1 MAAMAH
7 MKKSI
12 ATIKHAGLLV
22 ALSLLVG
29 VISFAV
35 FKNALQGEFVY
46 DDTYAIVHNPDLYSS
61 QPWID
66 IFRHDFWGF
75 PLESEKS
82 HKSYR
87 PLTTLTFRFQMR
99 YAGDQADSQAANM
112 MHMFNVLIHAL
123 NCGLLPALFC
133 AFGFRLTES
142 VLAALLFACHPVHV
156 EAVASLVGRAELL
169 AALTTILSLIL
180 WQLHWPSSLLFAS
193 SALLCKETATA
204 VALPL
209 CSCLELFQWMSG
221 KASRPVLKIL
231 LPLVLMAALLAARLA
246 LHGGLQ
252 ARPFIHP
259 EANPGAFAADPI
271 TRVLTLHYYLF
282 RHLRLLI
289 WPWPLCCDWSYMS
302 IASLASARDLRAMI
316 PLWVIYGLPWCLFKL
331 SREHG
336 AAKGVHRGILIS
348 SLWLLMSLLPVS
360 NLLFTVGFTV
370 AERVLYIPSIGSS
383 AILARFLLQLGR
395 QGHSQGHWQGHRQGE
410 SLYRSALT
418 ANPRNEKLHDLLAT
432 RLQNSGGNLEE
443 AIWHAE
449 AAIKL
454 NAGYWHAHATLGQLK
469 LATGSKSLAI
479 EHYKKALLLAERQQ
493 LDDVADAPKVRLNL
507 AVMLQ
512 DVDVQSAEEH
522 FRRLCTLP
530 SSTQGMAMV
539 IFGAFLE
546 SQARGNSSR
555 LAEAAT
561 MYESALRA
569 PTGAPESVAHLR
581 LGSVL
586 RKLAKLVGKE
596 PTNPPLE
603 ATGAKPTKLQRAK
616 LPERIVSSCSKD
628 SLPLPSLRGSLYQAS
643 RCWSKLF
650 RQRSCNLDLDLV
662 RIPGL
667 APCREAPE
675 TFGAGRELL
684 SCLWV
689 AYTEGPSNSEEEFL
703 LSTWQL
709 PATDERSMHH
719 FQQGLKTALAP
730 NSEPLDPGARKWR
743 EALAVV
749 GARLTLQGRME
760 EAKALLQDP
769 RALLPKLATEQLKS
783 GDASVALEAFQAVA
797 SLQESAQTH
806 RGLAEAFERLGDK
819 AAAMLHKERAAE
831 FGRTHKSQQKC
842 FLRARCV

>member
-1 MAAMAH
+1 
-7 MKKSI
+7 
-12 ATIKHAGLLV
+12 
-22 ALSLLVG
+22 
-29 VISFAV
+29 
-35 FKNALQGEFVY
+35 
-46 DDTYAIVHNPDLYSS
+46 
-61 QPWID
+61 
-66 IFRHDFWGF
+66 
-75 PLESEKS
+75 
-82 HKSYR
+82 
-87 PLTTLTFRFQMR
+87 
-99 YAGDQADSQAANM
+99 
-112 MHMFNVLIHAL
+112 
-123 NCGLLPALFC
+123 
-133 AFGFRLTES
+133 
-142 VLAALLFACHPVHV
+142 
-156 EAVASLVGRAELL
+156 
-169 AALTTILSLIL
+169 
-180 WQLHWPSSLLFAS
+180 
-193 SALLCKETATA
+193 
-204 VALPL
+204 
-209 CSCLELFQWMSG
+209 
-221 KASRPVLKIL
+221 
-231 LPLVLMAALLAARLA
+231 
-246 LHGGLQ
+246 
-252 ARPFIHP
+252 
-259 EANPGAFAADPI
+259 
-271 TRVLTLHYYLF
+271 
-282 RHLRLLI
+282 
-289 WPWPLCCDWSYMS
+289 
-302 IASLASARDLRAMI
+302 
-316 PLWVIYGLPWCLFKL
+316 
-331 SREHG
+331 
-336 AAKGVHRGILIS
+336 
-348 SLWLLMSLLPVS
+348 MSLLPVS

-395 QGHSQGHWQGHRQGE
+395 QGHSQGHWQGHRQGVVGVALLLVLFVWSRTCLEHSKVWWTGE

-743 EALAVV
+743 EALAVR

-842 FLRARCV
+842 FLRARCAMMERRYFFWSSYGVLRSCSCHARHQECAAKKVFRKAVFGIASHAVDLKQRVFIFLMPTVDFELENERRKGSELETQRDQLETQLQMLKQALEELESEHLEASAVAEGLRKSFLESEEKCKELWSKNQEVDSKLNEERNAASEQLANLQAQVQAMKDTAHDQDEQLKEKLEQLSEAMRQVAELKEILKERDATIDDYEDEPAHSTGDSEAMRLRVVVKVNDFKKSTLLDESKPPKVLDDTFASPCGELEVLVRCGPGGPGGLEPSLEAEPLLLGLEHAGDRWAARSEGKENEFDLRREVD